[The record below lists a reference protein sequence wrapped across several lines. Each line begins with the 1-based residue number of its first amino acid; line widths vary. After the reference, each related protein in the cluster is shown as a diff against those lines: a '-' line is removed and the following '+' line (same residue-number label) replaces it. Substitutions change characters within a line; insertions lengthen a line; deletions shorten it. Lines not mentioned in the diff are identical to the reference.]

1 MYPITSAVKALFEAE
16 EKQILRVS
24 FDTTQMFENLSLYD
38 NNNNL
43 VYQTGNGQDIELYTG
58 QTKVFDSDDTS
69 VIMLYAGNDLVYA
82 NLSDGVPVHVEITDT
97 NVMQGGFSIDRYACN
112 SSKIEVGTAIAS
124 ELKLKLNNADGKY
137 NSIKFEGADLF
148 VEIGIADW
156 TQDDPEITW
165 IPCGHYIP
173 DKQPRTADVISIS
186 ALDRMQLLDRAQP
199 SLMPWTTDTDAV
211 MTDNSGTE
219 IDFNVFIRFPNT
231 IQGIINEVCDT
242 CGVTLAESIASLPN
256 ATLNLPYMPQVQQ
269 QVTYRNLIQWCAG
282 IMGTNAWFDWNGEL
296 RFSWFNNVTDYVS
309 TQSNRYSSDYQENS
323 ITLTGIQY
331 TNAQNV
337 VVVSG
342 TSDYA
347 IDLKDNFLVGPFIAE
362 VLPVLRNALVGFS
375 YRPFSASVINA
386 PYLWPM
392 DVVTFTDKYEN
403 TYPSVLTNVNFGIN
417 CTTALKSVGETEQ
430 TNRGVTSTQ
439 LTPEQAQLINE
450 AGNGVQEL
458 SDSLDQEG
466 IFNRL
471 TNNGEAQGI
480 YMQDGKLYI
489 NLTYARAGTLVLG
502 GLGNQNGV
510 LQMMDASGNIIGY
523 WDNGGMSAS
532 GAFSTKS
539 TDEFGHTR
547 ETIINDGSIE
557 IYYNGSMVA
566 SIETDEVYNGVVI
579 NGDYIRLS
587 SAGMITC
594 EAENE
599 FRIIAPELAVHQT
612 ESDLPAYGYTGTITY
627 KDENGVN
634 QSLEFIN
641 GICIGNS

>member
-43 VYQTGNGQDIELYTG
+43 IYQTGNGQDIELYTG

-69 VIMLYAGNDLVYA
+69 VIMLYAGNDLAYA

-165 IPCGHYIP
+165 IPCGHFIP

-186 ALDRMQLLDRAQP
+186 ALDRMQLLDKVQP
-199 SLMPWTTDTDAV
+199 SLIPWTTDTDAV
-211 MTDNSGTE
+211 ITDNNGTE
-219 IDFNVFIRFPNT
+219 IDFNVYIRFPNT
-231 IQGIINEVCDT
+231 VQGIINEVCET
-242 CGVTLAESIASLPN
+242 CGVTIAESIASLPN

-282 IMGTNAWFDWNGEL
+282 IMGTNAWFDWNGQL
-296 RFSWFNNVTDYVS
+296 RFSWFNNVTGYES
-309 TQSNRYSSDYQENS
+309 TPSNRYTSDYQENS

-362 VLPVLRNALVGFS
+362 VLPVLRNALVGSS

-392 DVVTFTDKYEN
+392 DAVTFTDKYGN
-403 TYPSVLTNVNFGIN
+403 SYPSVLTNVNFGIN

-430 TNRGVTSTQ
+430 TNRAVSPTQ

-450 AGNGVQEL
+450 AVNGVQEL

-502 GLGNQNGV
+502 GLNNQNGT
-510 LQMMDASGNIIGY
+510 LQMMDANGNLIGY
-523 WDNGGMSAS
+523 WDNTGFSAS
-532 GAFSTKS
+532 GVFSTQ
-539 TDEFGHTR
+539 TVDAFGHILKTVIDNGQIR
-547 ETIINDGSIE
+547 VFYDDVEQGSIVADE
-557 IYYNGSMVA
+557 YGGITLAGGRIYLA
-566 SIETDEVYNGVVI
+566 SRDNTLHSSN
-579 NGDYIRLS
+579 NIRLIS
-587 SAGMITC
+587 PDILVQADET
-594 EAENE
+594 
-599 FRIIAPELAVHQT
+599 
-612 ESDLPAYGYTGTITY
+612 DLPAYGYTGTIAY
-627 KDENGVN
+627 KDANGVN
-634 QSLEFIN
+634 QNLEFLN
-641 GICIGNS
+641 GICIGFA